1 MTRFTINDMHKALD
15 PMLHDLLIFASK
27 HESPADLAKY
37 TVLYDLITN
46 PTIKDNDKIDFEL
59 DLAVP
64 SYPRKYEAKYAIM
77 REAVQSNY
85 LSNYG
90 EKQNLKQVCAT
101 EPNLDLIDERTRG
114 ITIDFKPIKIDQDYI
129 KMSND
134 YFDDKLVKRV
144 LRDYNTN
151 LIEYINKYLGA

>member
-15 PMLHDLLIFASK
+15 PMLKDLIVFASK
-27 HESPADLAKY
+27 HENSANLAKC

-59 DLAVP
+59 DLALP
-64 SYPRKYEAKYAIM
+64 SYPRKYTVKYAIM

-85 LSNYG
+85 LNKYH
-90 EKQNLKQVCAT
+90 KVQNLKQVCAAK
-101 EPNLDLIDERTRG
+101 PKLDLIDERTRG
-114 ITIDFKPIKIDQDYI
+114 EALDLKPIEIKQDYI

-134 YFDDKLVKRV
+134 YFDDKLVKQV
-144 LRDYNTN
+144 LKDYNTN
-151 LIEYINKYLGA
+151 LTKYINKYL